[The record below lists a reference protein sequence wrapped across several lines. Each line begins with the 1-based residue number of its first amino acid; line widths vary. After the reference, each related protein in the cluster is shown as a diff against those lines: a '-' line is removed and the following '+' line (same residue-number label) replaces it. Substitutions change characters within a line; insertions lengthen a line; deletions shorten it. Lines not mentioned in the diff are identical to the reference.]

1 MYSDNVSLEKS
12 GSNKSLTYG
21 MCPILIIRM
30 VKDVKGRGGS
40 GYVVKKDSA
49 IFKEWF
55 HSN

>member
-12 GSNKSLTYG
+12 GSNQSLTFG